1 MLLTSVLLGAL
12 FLPQRA
18 PVTSTAQS
26 SALSVTIDKAA
37 TAIEREML
45 EWRRHLHQ
53 HPELSNREA
62 ETAKYVADKLRSF
75 GLEPRTNIARHGVI
89 ALLKGGR
96 PGGVVALRADMD
108 GLPVTEETGLPFA
121 SRAKGEYEG
130 RPVGVMHACGHDT
143 HVAMLLA
150 VAKILS
156 DNRPELPGAVKF
168 IFQPAEEGAPR
179 GEGPAGA
186 EAMVQAGVLED
197 PAVDAI
203 FGVHVYANLPTGR
216 IAWISGPMMA
226 ASDSYEI
233 IVKGRQTHGATPWA
247 GVDPIVIGAQIVVA
261 LQTIVS
267 RQVNITAQPAIV
279 TVGQF
284 EAGVRS
290 NIIPDSTRL
299 VGTIR
304 TFDSSMQDDI
314 HERVRRTATQIA
326 ASAGAT
332 ADVRIERGYPVTVN
346 DPELTSR
353 MVPTLRRV
361 LGTNLVEGSKIT
373 GAEDFSYFQRQVPG
387 LFLLLGITPPAE
399 VGKAPQNHSPKFF
412 VDEAALI
419 AGVRTLAHLA
429 VDYLGSTGAPRA
441 AGAQ

>member
-1 MLLTSVLLGAL
+1 MLLLTVLIAVLAPPPQAQTAAL
-12 FLPQRA
+12 
-18 PVTSTAQS
+18 TA
-26 SALSVTIDKAA
+26 TIDKAA
-37 TAIEREML
+37 AAIEQEML

-75 GLEPRTNIARHGVI
+75 GLEPRTNIARHGVV
-89 ALLKGGR
+89 AALKGGR

-130 RPVGVMHACGHDT
+130 RQVGVMHACGHDT

-156 DNRPELPGAVKF
+156 DNRAALPGSVQF

-179 GEGPAGA
+179 GEDPAGA
-186 EAMVQAGVLED
+186 AAMVQAGVLD
-197 PAVDAI
+197 NPRVDAI

-226 ASDSYEI
+226 ASDSYDI

-247 GVDPIVIGAQIVVA
+247 GVDPVVVGSQIVLA

-267 RQVNITAQPAIV
+267 RQVDITAQPAIV

-290 NIIPDSTRL
+290 NIIPDAARL

-304 TFDSSMQDDI
+304 TFDSAMQGDI
-314 HERVRRTATQIA
+314 HQRVRRTATQIA

-332 ADVRIERGYPVTVN
+332 AEVRIDRGYPVTVN
-346 DPELTSR
+346 DPKLTSQ
-353 MVPTLRRV
+353 MLPTLRRV
-361 LGTNLVEGSKIT
+361 LGANLVEGSKIT
-373 GAEDFSYFQRQVPG
+373 GAEDFSYFQQRVPG
-387 LFLLLGITPPAE
+387 LFLLLGITPSAD

-419 AGVRTLAHLA
+419 TGVRTLAHLA
-429 VDYLGSTGAPRA
+429 VDFLGSTGARGA
-441 AGAQ
+441 AGAR